1 MDTGAVTDELSAFN
15 MTMSGW
21 YKELA
26 DLPDGIAFYD
36 PDGELVEVYKSGLSL
51 FKSRVTDLVDP
62 LIKDMNGFVDN
73 EAHVIFTSKKKAADE
88 IPAQNKG

>member
-1 MDTGAVTDELSAFN
+1 M
-15 MTMSGW
+15 
-21 YKELA
+21 
-26 DLPDGIAFYD
+26 
-36 PDGELVEVYKSGLSL
+36 EVYKSGLSL